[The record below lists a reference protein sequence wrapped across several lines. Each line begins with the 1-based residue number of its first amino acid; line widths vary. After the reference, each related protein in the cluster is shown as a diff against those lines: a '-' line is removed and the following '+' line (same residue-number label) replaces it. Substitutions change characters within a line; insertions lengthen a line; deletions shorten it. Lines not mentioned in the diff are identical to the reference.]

1 MKKITMMAAL
11 VAALMVPAAF
21 GPAAADVRVAGEK
34 LDSGLGSM
42 VYGESLD
49 SGLGELPATYTAAE
63 YMPASWVRG
72 ESMDSGLGELPSTY
86 TAAEYQAVIVAANS
100 VGER

>member
-34 LDSGLGSM
+34 
-42 VYGESLD
+42 LD